1 LDIGARIRTAQEA
14 ERTGTWRGS
23 FADYLD
29 IVRARPQVADLSHR
43 RIQRMLESAGG
54 AGALCKDVLFGLGEP
69 LQELEEFFSAAG
81 QRFELR
87 KRILL
92 LLGPVGGGKST
103 LVDALK
109 RALEAFSHT
118 EEGALY
124 GIAGCPMHEEPLH
137 LVPAVLR
144 AELGAELGVEIEGE
158 LCPAC
163 AQRLHRD
170 FGGDPSR
177 MPVERIFLSEQDR
190 VGIGTFAP
198 SDPKSQD
205 ISELTGS
212 LDLSTIGDYGVES
225 DPRAFRFDGEL
236 NVASRGLMEF
246 VELLKCDE
254 RFLYT
259 LLTLAQEGRFKTGR
273 YAMLYADEVVIGHTN
288 EAEYRAFIQ
297 NPRNEAL
304 RDRIVAIRVPY
315 NVRITDEVRVYERLI
330 RDAAPHGTHFAP
342 HALEAAAMFAVATRL
357 EDSQRPNLGRIQKM
371 LLYDGR
377 PVPGLGEQDRI
388 ELRAENAAEGMRG
401 VSPRF
406 IVNQLGRAV
415 VHNGDCLSVLDA
427 LRALKMGLRLH
438 PAIPAQDVEPYQN
451 ILHEVWEEVAGRVE
465 QEVYPLFISSF
476 QDRLDALWRS
486 YLDAVEDY
494 LAALRFGRPPQ
505 PERERM
511 MRDIEEEIG
520 IGESQKRAFREEI
533 GLRASRQDEVDAGVT
548 SHPALRVALE
558 RHLFGEL
565 QAFLRRTLQDAQPAP
580 EDRAR
585 VELVVQRLAES
596 GGYCPRCARGLVDQ
610 MGGPVP
616 FLAV

>member
-1 LDIGARIRTAQEA
+1 MDIGARILRAQEDSL
-14 ERTGTWRGS
+14 TCSWRGS
-23 FADYLD
+23 FAEYLD
-29 IVRARPQVADLSHR
+29 IVRRCPEVADLSHR
-43 RIQRMLESAGG
+43 RIHRMLRAAGG
-54 AGALCKDVLFGLGEP
+54 MGGLCKDVLFGLEEP
-69 LQELEEFFSAAG
+69 LRELEEYFAAAA

-103 LVDALK
+103 VVDALK
-109 RALEAFSHT
+109 RGLEAFSRSD
-118 EEGALY
+118 EGALY
-124 GIAGCPMHEEPLH
+124 GIVGCPMHEEPLH
-137 LVPAVLR
+137 LVPTALR
-144 AELGAELGVEIEGE
+144 RELQDELGVEIEGE
-158 LCPAC
+158 PCPVC
-163 AQRLHRD
+163 AHRLRRE
-170 FGGDPSR
+170 FAGDPSR
-177 MPVERIFLSEQDR
+177 MPVERVVLSEQAR

-205 ISELTGS
+205 ISELSGS
-212 LDLSTIGDYGVES
+212 MDLSTIGQFGVES

-273 YAMLYADEVVIGHTN
+273 YAMLYVDEAVIGHTN
-288 EAEYRAFIQ
+288 EAEYRAFVQ

-304 RDRIVAIRVPY
+304 RDRIVAVRVPY
-315 NVRITDEVRVYERLI
+315 NVRISDELHVYERLI
-330 RDAAPHGTHFAP
+330 HAAAPRGTHFAP

-357 EDSQRPNLGRIQKM
+357 EDTQRPNLGRMQKL
-371 LLYDGR
+371 LLYDGQD
-377 PVPGLGEQDRI
+377 VPGVGEQDRL
-388 ELRAENAAEGMRG
+388 ELRAESLSEGMRG

-406 IVNQLGRAV
+406 VVNQLGRAIASD
-415 VHNGDCLSVLDA
+415 GACLSVLDA
-427 LRALKMGLRLH
+427 LRALRGGLRLH
-438 PAIPAQDVEPYQN
+438 PAIASQDVDAYQN
-451 ILHEVWEEVAGRVE
+451 ILHEVWEELARRVE
-465 QEVYPLFISSF
+465 REVYPLFISSF

-494 LAALRFGRPPQ
+494 HAALRLARSVS

-520 IGESQKRAFREEI
+520 IGESQKRSFREEI
-533 GLRASRQDEVDAGVT
+533 GLRAASNDADDDQT
-548 SHPALRVALE
+548 PDHPALRVALE
-558 RHLFGEL
+558 RHLFAEL
-565 QAFLRRTLQDAQPAP
+565 QAFVRRTLQDPRPSPPDQ
-580 EDRAR
+580 ER
-585 VELVVQRLAES
+585 VELVKTRLITG
-596 GGYCPRCARGLVDQ
+596 GGYCPHCAEELVRA

>member
-1 LDIGARIRTAQEA
+1 MDIGARIRKAQQDQEESA
-14 ERTGTWRGS
+14 WRGS
-23 FADYLD
+23 FAEYLA
-29 IVRARPQVADLSHR
+29 IVRTRPEVADLSHR
-43 RIQRMLESAGG
+43 RIHRMLQAAGG
-54 AGALCKDVLFGLGEP
+54 AQGLCQGTLFGLEEP
-69 LQELEEFFSAAG
+69 LCDLEEYFAASA

-109 RALEAFSHT
+109 RGLEAFSRT

-137 LVPAVLR
+137 LVPLHLR
-144 AELGAELGVEIEGE
+144 EEIAAELGVQIEGE

-163 AQRLHRD
+163 AQRLRRD
-170 FGGDPSR
+170 YGGDPLQV
-177 MPVERIFLSEQDR
+177 PVERIFLSEQAR

-212 LDLSTIGDYGVES
+212 LDLSTIGEYGVES

-273 YAMLYADEVVIGHTN
+273 YAMLYGDEVVVGHTN

-304 RDRIVAIRVPY
+304 RDRIVVVRVPY
-315 NVRITDEVRVYERLI
+315 ILRVSDEVHVYEKLI
-330 RDAAPHGTHFAP
+330 RDVAQVGTHFAP
-342 HALEAAAMFAVATRL
+342 HALEAAAMFAVATRI
-357 EDSQRPNLGRIQKM
+357 EETQRPNLGRLQKM

-377 PVPGLGEQDRI
+377 GVPGLGEQDRLD
-388 ELRAENAAEGMRG
+388 LRAEKPQEGMRG
-401 VSPRF
+401 VSPRYV
-406 IVNQLGRAV
+406 VNQLGRAV
-415 VHNGDCLSVLDA
+415 VRTGGCLSVMET
-427 LRALKMGLRLH
+427 LRALQVGLQGH
-438 PAIPAQDVEPYQN
+438 PAIAAQDVDPYRN
-451 ILHEVWEEVAGRVE
+451 LLHEVWEEVARRVE
-465 QEVYPLFISSF
+465 EEVYPLLISSF

-494 LAALRFGRPPQ
+494 LAALRLGRPTDPQ
-505 PERERM
+505 RERL
-511 MRDIEEEIG
+511 MRDVEEEIG
-520 IGESQKRAFREEI
+520 VGESQKRAFREEV
-533 GLRASRQDEVDAGVT
+533 GLRAQRQERSDEAAPD
-548 SHPALRVALE
+548 HPALRVALE
-558 RHLFGEL
+558 RHLFAEVQG
-565 QAFLRRTLQDAQPAP
+565 FLRRTLQDPTPAP
-580 EDRAR
+580 ADQEAVAR
-585 VELVVQRLAES
+585 VQRSLVAA
-596 GGYCPRCARGLVDQ
+596 GGYCPRCAEGLVRQ

-616 FLAV
+616 FLSA

>member
-1 LDIGARIRTAQEA
+1 MDIGARIRTAQEA
-14 ERTGTWRGS
+14 ARAGTWRGS
-23 FADYLD
+23 FAEYLD
-29 IVRARPQVADLSHR
+29 IVHARPQVADLSHR
-43 RIQRMLESAGG
+43 RIHRMLGSAGG
-54 AGALCKDVLFGLGEP
+54 AGALCKDVLFGLDEP
-69 LQELEEFFSAAG
+69 LQELEEYFSAAA

-103 LVDALK
+103 LVEALK
-109 RALEAFSHT
+109 RALEAFSRT
-118 EEGALY
+118 DEGALY

-137 LVPAVLR
+137 LVPETLR

-163 AQRLHRD
+163 AQRLRRD
-170 FGGDPSR
+170 FGGDPSA
-177 MPVERIFLSEQDR
+177 MPVERIFLSEQGR

-205 ISELTGS
+205 IAELTGS
-212 LDLSTIGDYGVES
+212 LDLSTIGEYGVES

-315 NVRITDEVRVYERLI
+315 NVCITDEVRVYERLI
-330 RDAAPHGTHFAP
+330 RDAAPEGTHFAP
-342 HALEAAAMFAVATRL
+342 HALEAAAMFAIATRL
-357 EDSQRPNLGRIQKM
+357 EESQRPNLGRIQKM

-388 ELRAENAAEGMRG
+388 ELRAENVAEGMRG

-415 VHNGDCLSVLDA
+415 VHNQGCLSVLDA
-427 LRALKMGLRLH
+427 LRALKTGLRLH
-438 PAIPAQDVEPYQN
+438 PAIAAQDVEPYQN
-451 ILHEVWEEVAGRVE
+451 ILHEVWEEVASRVE

-505 PERERM
+505 AERERL

-520 IGESQKRAFREEI
+520 ISESQKRAFREEI
-533 GLRASRQDEVDAGVT
+533 GLRTSRQESMDAGVA

-565 QAFLRRTLQDAQPAP
+565 QAFLRRTLRDAQPAT

-585 VELVVQRLAES
+585 VDLVVRRLVEA
-596 GGYCPRCARGLVDQ
+596 GGYCPRCAKGLVDQ

>member
-1 LDIGARIRTAQEA
+1 MDIGARIRRVQDD
-14 ERTGTWRGS
+14 ERRGSWRGS
-23 FADYLD
+23 FSDYLD
-29 IVRARPQVADLSHR
+29 IVRERPEVADLSHR
-43 RIQRMLESAGG
+43 RIYRMLRAAGG
-54 AGALCKDVLFGLGEP
+54 AQALCQDTLFGLSGP
-69 LQELEEFFSAAG
+69 LAELEEYFAAAA

-103 LVDALK
+103 LVDTLK
-109 RALEAFSHT
+109 RGLEAFSRT

-137 LVPAVLR
+137 LVPPPLR
-144 AELGAELGVEIEGE
+144 AELSLELGVQIEGDV
-158 LCPAC
+158 CPVC
-163 AQRLHRD
+163 AQRLRRQ
-170 FGGDPSR
+170 FEGDPSH
-177 MPVERIFLSEQDR
+177 MPVERIFLSEQSR

-212 LDLSTIGDYGVES
+212 LDLSTIGEYGVES
-225 DPRAFRFDGEL
+225 DPRAFRFDGEQ

-304 RDRIVAIRVPY
+304 RDRIVAVRVPY
-315 NVRITDEVRVYERLI
+315 ILRIADELRVYERLI
-330 RDAAPHGTHFAP
+330 RDAAPAGSHFAP
-342 HALEAAAMFAVATRL
+342 HALEAAAMFAVSTRM
-357 EDSQRPNLGRIQKM
+357 EESQRPNLGRLQKM

-377 PVPGLGEQDRI
+377 SVPGMGDQDRI
-388 ELRAENAAEGMRG
+388 ELLVENPAEGMRG
-401 VSPRF
+401 VSPRYV
-406 IVNQLGRAV
+406 VNQLGRAV
-415 VHNGDCLSVLDA
+415 VRADGCLSVLDA
-427 LRALKMGLRLH
+427 LRALKTGLREH
-438 PAIPAQDVEPYQN
+438 PAIAAQDVDLYQN
-451 ILHEVWEEVAGRVE
+451 LLHEVWEELASRVE
-465 QEVYPLFISSF
+465 EEVYPLFISSF

-486 YLDAVEDY
+486 YLDAIEDY
-494 LAALRFGRPPQ
+494 LAALRFGRSCQ

-520 IGESQKRAFREEI
+520 VGESQKRAFREEI
-533 GLRASRQDEVDAGVT
+533 GLRDARQGHEESPAPD
-548 SHPALRVALE
+548 HPALRVALE
-558 RHLFGEL
+558 RHLFAEL
-565 QAFLRRTLQDAQPAP
+565 QGFLRRTLQDPQPAP
-580 EDRAR
+580 EDRDQVAA
-585 VELVVQRLAES
+585 VERHLVDA
-596 GGYCPRCARGLVDQ
+596 GGYCPRCAGGLIRQ

-616 FLAV
+616 FLSA